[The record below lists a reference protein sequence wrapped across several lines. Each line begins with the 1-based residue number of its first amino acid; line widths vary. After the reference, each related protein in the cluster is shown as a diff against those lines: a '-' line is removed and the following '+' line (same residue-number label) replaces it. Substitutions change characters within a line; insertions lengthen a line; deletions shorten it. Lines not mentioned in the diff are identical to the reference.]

1 MYKIN
6 YDNGNPCS
14 IQKDETM
21 SIPICLDN
29 MDFVA
34 FLEWNAEQK
43 IPLDYKTPIEIEP
56 PEPPETLEEQITR
69 IATKV
74 AKEEH

>member
-6 YDNGNPCS
+6 YYNGEPIG
-14 IQKDETM
+14 IQKDRM
-21 SIPICLDN
+21 SIPISLDN
-29 MDFVA
+29 RHFVE
-34 FLEWNAEQK
+34 FLEWNEKQEV
-43 IPLDYKTPIEIEP
+43 PLDYVTPIEVEP